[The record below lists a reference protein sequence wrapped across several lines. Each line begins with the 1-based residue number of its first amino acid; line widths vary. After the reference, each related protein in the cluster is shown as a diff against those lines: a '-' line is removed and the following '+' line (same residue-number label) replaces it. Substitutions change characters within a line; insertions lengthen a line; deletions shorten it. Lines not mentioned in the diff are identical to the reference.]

1 MSEITTVQ
9 QALVHIQATLKAPKS
24 QYNKFGKFAYRS
36 CEDILT
42 AVKPLLQEVGGTIV
56 ISDKPILIGDR
67 YYIEATVILTTEH
80 GSVTASGYAREPLE
94 KKGMDS
100 SQITGTA
107 SSYARKYALNG
118 LLAIDD
124 SRDSDVPTDKEA
136 PAMATDEQV
145 LALEALI
152 TDNDLD
158 MTRLK
163 KWMKTSVKVDQFSD
177 LNVNG
182 YKTVLDMVNR
192 KIEAVSNEN
201 G

>member
-1 MSEITTVQ
+1 MSDIAKELSQ
-9 QALVHIQATLKAPKS
+9 IQANIRAPKT
-24 QYNKFGKFAYRS
+24 QYNSFAKFAYRS
-36 CEDILT
+36 CEDILE
-42 AVKPLLQEVGGTIV
+42 AVKPHLKEIGGTIV
-56 ISDKPILIGDR
+56 LTDDIVLVGDR
-67 YYIEATVILTTEH
+67 YYVKATAILTTES
-80 GSVTASGYAREPLE
+80 GSVTATGFAREPLD
-94 KKGMDS
+94 KKGSDA
-100 SQITGTA
+100 SQITGAA
-107 SSYARKYALNG
+107 SSYSRKYALNG
-118 LLAIDD
+118 LLLIDD
-124 SRDSDVPTDKEA
+124 SKDSDVPTDKEA
-136 PAMATDEQV
+136 PVMVTDEQV